1 MIYIYIL
8 IKIALL
14 STKVIFSTNLRNLTA
29 VKTNCIITGV
39 ELPYT
44 KAKEN
49 KQSLTMASLP
59 KIREKSRR
67 LVEGLL
73 EKSKGLFETKKEVP

>member
-1 MIYIYIL
+1 MEP
-8 IKIALL
+8 
-14 STKVIFSTNLRNLTA
+14 TA

-39 ELPYT
+39 ELSYT

-49 KQSLTMASLP
+49 KQSLTMSTLP
-59 KIREKSRR
+59 TTRKKS

-73 EKSKGLFETKKEVP
+73 DMSKGLFKTKKEVP